1 MNNVLL
7 IAYLDI
13 KESLRSKWFLFYL
26 ITFGGLIAIFF
37 ITGVTESRVLG
48 FSGLSR
54 LLLLFIQICIVILP
68 VFILI
73 STARTI
79 TNEKESNSLE
89 YLLSFPISLREYFL
103 GKVLG
108 RLFGAFTPVFL
119 SLVLAVVWA
128 MLNSSIIAWELVLHY
143 CALLFSLSF
152 SFLGI
157 SFLISSIAKN
167 QENAVAIAFLAWLFL
182 LAFMDLLLI
191 GILMKSGI
199 KDEIIYAI
207 ALLNPMEVFRISAI
221 SLFDP
226 KLSVIGPAAYFIL
239 DLFGNANFIV
249 YSIFY
254 PILLGII
261 CLYFGYTIFRKKDLV

>member
-261 CLYFGYTIFRKKDLV
+261 CLYFGYIIFRKKDLV